1 MNTMK
6 INTSVLGYECTRHLV
21 ETNCSVE
28 DLKKIDYQYGM
39 KYRHESTSIGQLK
52 EGAEKEG
59 FIFNVLHSEK
69 TDEWKGAD
77 YFANYGNY

>member
-1 MNTMK
+1 MNTMI
-6 INTSVLGYECTRHLV
+6 INTSNLGFDCTKHTV

-39 KYRHESTSIGQLK
+39 KYRHQSTTINQLE
-52 EGAEKEG
+52 EGAKKEG
-59 FIFNVLHSEK
+59 FFFEVLHSEEVPYNVK
-69 TDEWKGAD
+69 AD